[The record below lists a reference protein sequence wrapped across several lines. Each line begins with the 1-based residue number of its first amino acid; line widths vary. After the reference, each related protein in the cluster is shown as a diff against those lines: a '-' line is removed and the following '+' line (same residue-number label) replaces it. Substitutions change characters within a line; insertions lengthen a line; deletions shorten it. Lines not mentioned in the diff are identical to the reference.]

1 MRKTSPLDAL
11 FAAQLQTSN
20 ILRCIEG
27 NPMEHYMSGKLWSVY
42 YELDR
47 QIKNLHHQQK
57 TERDNRE
64 TG

>member
-1 MRKTSPLDAL
+1 MKKTSPLDAL

-27 NPMEHYMSGKLWSVY
+27 NPMEHYMSRKLWPVY

-47 QIKNLHHQQK
+47 QIKNMVHANKIQQSS
-57 TERDNRE
+57 
-64 TG
+64 